1 MSNPLI
7 PTSNSERIRPGYW
20 AFFGIVGAVAAAA
33 ITFCGINFFASR
45 DLRQMAAAPSGE
57 LDGSRREFHLS
68 DDQFRKVE
76 GLQSVYMPVC
86 NEMCQR
92 IMEANSKLDRL
103 LSENREVTPAVEGAI
118 REAGSVQ
125 DDCRK
130 QMLAQIYR
138 VSMQM
143 NPADGQR
150 SLRLMKS
157 RVIQPGVSTDT
168 AVIPATEYGSGSPSQ
183 P

>member
-1 MSNPLI
+1 MSNPSI
-7 PTSNSERIRPGYW
+7 PTNISEHFKPKHWLLVAVI
-20 AFFGIVGAVAAAA
+20 GAVAAAA
-33 ITFCGINFFASR
+33 ITFCGINFFATR

-57 LDGSRREFHLS
+57 LEWLRREFHLS

-103 LSENREVTPAVEGAI
+103 LSENREVTPAVEAAI

-143 NPADGQR
+143 NPADGER
-150 SLRLMKS
+150 YLRLMKS
-157 RVIQPGVSTDT
+157 RVIQPGLSSDT
-168 AVIPATEYGSGSPSQ
+168 AVRAATE
-183 P
+183 